1 MPVTPTGA
9 PQQPAPPTPPN
20 SQNGP
25 SNPYNP
31 FTYTYAAGIG
41 GAPTA
46 PAPTVIGV
54 PPSTTYNLQVSSPR
68 QLLSMQW
75 VNGELVVKFTG
86 EESGQYLSL
95 ELAPERNISPFEQLQ
110 VSLLITAC
118 MNKVIGSTTA
128 IMQYVRL
135 HQLER
140 HFKITVTA

>member
-9 PQQPAPPTPPN
+9 PQQPAPPSPN
-20 SQNGP
+20 GT
-25 SNPYNP
+25 YNP

-54 PPSTTYNLQVSSPR
+54 PPSSTTTYNLQVSSPR

-95 ELAPERNISPFEQLQ
+95 ELAPERSISPFEQLQ